1 MFNQI
6 SWAVY
11 VQIVCTLLVA
21 YYVFIGF
28 VYYKQEITALFSQ
41 KPFFAV
47 NENSSIS
54 LFQNAHTNEAAG
66 MNASNANAEGDAA
79 MFTLG
84 NQLMSSIQ
92 SVIERSAYAKA
103 PKEELLFGIQQQIN
117 DSSYLSLYGTSVQDT
132 INRYIHQECTSKCSF
147 SPNEDELKRLWV
159 K

>member
-11 VQIVCTLLVA
+11 VQAICILLVA

-28 VYYKQEITALFSQ
+28 MYYKQEITALLSRKAMFSG
-41 KPFFAV
+41 
-47 NENSSIS
+47 NEGSIS
-54 LFQNAHTNEAAG
+54 LFQSATTNEAIG
-66 MNASNANAEGDAA
+66 INTSNAKAAGDAA
-79 MFTLG
+79 LFELS

-92 SVIERSAYAKA
+92 SVIERSAYAKV

-117 DSSYLSLYGTSVQDT
+117 DGNYQKLYGTSVLDT
-132 INRYIHQECTSKCSF
+132 INRYIYQECTNKCSF